1 MFLLVA
7 AVAGWIARERL
18 HEKPRVLD
26 ATRTELRRDVAAA
39 AERAMSS
46 RLVALT
52 ARRAALQAE
61 CALQRDDAALAYGD
75 IEQGVAKVDRV
86 VAGVRRLAP
95 VLLVGGAVALLA
107 IGPARALPL
116 GAAAASRSACMPAR
130 RDQDCCA
137 ERSRGFRPRSAP
149 GWW

>member
-1 MFLLVA
+1 MN
-7 AVAGWIARERL
+7 
-18 HEKPRVLD
+18 
-26 ATRTELRRDVAAA
+26 
-39 AERAMSS
+39 S

-86 VAGVRRLAP
+86 VAGVRRMAP

-107 IGPARALPL
+107 IGPARALSL
-116 GAAAASRSACMPAR
+116 VSRGLAFGLYAREAR
-130 RDQDCCA
+130 RLL
-137 ERSRGFRPRSAP
+137 R
-149 GWW
+149 